1 MAKFELEL
9 PDSIIDDLDHIYLN
23 CDLIF
28 GKMTRAG
35 AEVVM
40 KNVKKN
46 VPKSFLG
53 SNIMHCLYMTK
64 PYKTPSDDGINTQV
78 GFYGY
83 FINKKGKKVPAPLVA
98 NVFEYGR
105 SYATFTKHPFFRKSF
120 RKDEVEKAM
129 LQAQLIA
136 SGGLLDDE

>member
-9 PDSIIDDLDHIYLN
+9 PDSIIDDLDNIYLN
-23 CDLIF
+23 ADVIF
-28 GKMTRAG
+28 GKMTKAG

-46 VPKSFLG
+46 VPKSFVG

-105 SYATFTKHPFFRKSF
+105 SDATFTRHPFFRKSF

>member
-64 PYKTPSDDGINTQV
+64 PYKTPSDNGINTQV

-105 SYATFTKHPFFRKSF
+105 SDATFTKHPFFRKSF